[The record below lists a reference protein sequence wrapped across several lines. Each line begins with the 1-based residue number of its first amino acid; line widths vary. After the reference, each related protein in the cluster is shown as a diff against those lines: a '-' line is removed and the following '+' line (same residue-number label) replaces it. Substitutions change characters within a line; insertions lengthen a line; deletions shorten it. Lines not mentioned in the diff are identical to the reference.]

1 MQLIWVK
8 IVIIISLIT
17 AAFLTHTWQVNK
29 AVDKAVAEQVVIHNK
44 KIQEL
49 EIKSLKAE
57 SELKDKV
64 QAIKGEKDAQIK
76 AIDRK
81 YNTTIASLLN
91 RPERSTTSN
100 STSSTC
106 NAESP
111 KGATGAQ
118 LYRDDAAV
126 LVRFARDTEELKTH
140 LLACY
145 HQYDSVK
152 NQLDSYRK

>member
-8 IVIIISLIT
+8 IIIIISLIT
-17 AAFLTHTWQVNK
+17 AVFLTHTWQVNK
-29 AVDKAVAEQVVIHNK
+29 AVDKAVAEQVVIYNK

-91 RPERSTTSN
+91 RPERSITSN

-126 LVRFARDTEELKTH
+126 LIRFARDTEELKTH

-145 HQYDSVK
+145 QQYDSVK
-152 NQLDSYRK
+152 DQLDSYRK

>member
-1 MQLIWVK
+1 MHPILIK

-17 AAFLTHTWQVNK
+17 AVFLTHNWKVNK
-29 AVDKAVAEQVVIHNK
+29 AVNKAVAEQVAIQTK
-44 KIQEL
+44 KIREL

-64 QAIKGEKDAQIK
+64 QSIKGEKDAEIK

-81 YNTTIASLLN
+81 YSTTIASLRS
-91 RPERSTTSN
+91 RPERSTSSN
-100 STSSTC
+100 PTTSTC

-111 KGATGAQ
+111 QGATGKE
-118 LYRDDAAV
+118 LYRNDAEV
-126 LVRFARDTEELKTH
+126 LIRFARDTEELKTH

-145 HQYDSVK
+145 QQYDTVK
-152 NQLDSYRK
+152 DQLDNYRK

>member
-17 AAFLTHTWQVNK
+17 ALFLTHVWQVNK
-29 AVDKAVAEQVVIHNK
+29 AVDKAVSEQVVIYNK

-49 EIKSLKAE
+49 QIKSLKAE

-81 YNTTIASLLN
+81 YSTTIASLRS

-106 NAESP
+106 NAEST
-111 KGATGAQ
+111 KGATGKE
-118 LYRDDAAV
+118 LYRNDAEF
-126 LVRFARDTEELKTH
+126 LIRFARDTEELK
-140 LLACY
+140 LSLQSCY
-145 HQYDSVK
+145 QQYDTVK
-152 NQLDSYRK
+152 DQLDSYRK

>member
-1 MQLIWVK
+1 MNPILVK

-17 AAFLTHTWQVNK
+17 AVFLTHNWQVNK
-29 AVDKAVAEQVVIHNK
+29 AVNKAVAEQVAIYNK

-64 QAIKGEKDAQIK
+64 QSIKGEKDAQIK

-81 YNTTIASLLN
+81 YNTTIASLRS
-91 RPERSTTSN
+91 RPERSTSSN
-100 STSSTC
+100 PTTSTC

-111 KGATGAQ
+111 QGATDEGLFGRHAEIS
-118 LYRDDAAV
+118 LGI
-126 LVRFARDTEELKTH
+126 ARDAEKLKEY
-140 LLACY
+140 LNSCY
-145 HQYDSVK
+145 SQYNAVRD
-152 NQLDSYRK
+152 QLIQYAK

>member
-1 MQLIWVK
+1 MHPILLK

-17 AAFLTHTWQVNK
+17 AVFLSHNWQVNK
-29 AVDKAVAEQVVIHNK
+29 AVNKAVAEQVAIQTK

-64 QAIKGEKDAQIK
+64 QSIKGEKDAEIK

-81 YNTTIASLLN
+81 YSTTIASLRS
-91 RPERSTTSN
+91 RPERSTSSN
-100 STSSTC
+100 PATSSC
-106 NAESP
+106 NAESAQ
-111 KGATGAQ
+111 GATGKE
-118 LYRDDAAV
+118 LYRNDAEF
-126 LVRFARDTEELKTH
+126 LTRFARDTEELKTH

-145 HQYDSVK
+145 QQYDTVK
-152 NQLDSYRK
+152 DQLDNYRK

>member
-1 MQLIWVK
+1 MNPILVK

-17 AAFLTHTWQVNK
+17 AVFLTHTCRVNK
-29 AVDKAVAEQVVIHNK
+29 AVDKAVAEQVAIQTK

-49 EIKSLKAE
+49 EIKSLKSE

-64 QAIKGEKDAQIK
+64 QTIKGEKDAQIK

-81 YNTTIASLLN
+81 YSTTIASLRS

-100 STSSTC
+100 PTTNTC

-111 KGATGAQ
+111 QGATGKE
-118 LYRDDAAV
+118 LYRNDAEV
-126 LVRFARDTEELKTH
+126 LIGFARDAEELKTY

-145 HQYDSVK
+145 QQYDTVK
-152 NQLDSYRK
+152 DQLDNYRK

>member
-1 MQLIWVK
+1 MHPILIK

-17 AAFLTHTWQVNK
+17 AVFLTHKWQVNK
-29 AVDKAVAEQVVIHNK
+29 AVNKAVAEQVAIQTK

-49 EIKSLKAE
+49 EIKSLKSE

-64 QAIKGEKDAQIK
+64 QTIKGEKDAEIK

-81 YNTTIASLLN
+81 YSTTIASLRS

-100 STSSTC
+100 PTTSTC

-111 KGATGAQ
+111 KGATGKE
-118 LYRDDAAV
+118 LYRNDAE
-126 LVRFARDTEELKTH
+126 LLIRFARDTEELKTH

-145 HQYDSVK
+145 QQYDTVK
-152 NQLDSYRK
+152 DQLDNYRK